1 MVRTADAVG
10 IQVCVDWSIRQCML
24 AAGWAAGLMPDGC
37 AMAVAKP
44 AAICPLAAAVHH
56 SQLLRPTFWAH
67 AERNDLLH
75 NRRMSAK
82 QMRLRLS
89 VHTARHARTTPRRRS
104 LYWPSPATRTWKCTR
119 LQATLFVHAF
129 VTCHVFSCEG
139 ATGILNWAHGGWK
152 MGGH

>member
-1 MVRTADAVG
+1 MTHPPIAFRCSHPGYNQGAVPFADVAEFARAMVRTADAVG

-75 NRRMSAK
+75 NRRMSTK
-82 QMRLRLS
+82 QMHLRSSL
-89 VHTARHARTTPRRRS
+89 HTAAAVAFLAIACHAE
-104 LYWPSPATRTWKCTR
+104 LE
-119 LQATLFVHAF
+119 VHPFESNAF
-129 VTCHVFSCEG
+129 FGTH
-139 ATGILNWAHGGWK
+139 L
-152 MGGH
+152 